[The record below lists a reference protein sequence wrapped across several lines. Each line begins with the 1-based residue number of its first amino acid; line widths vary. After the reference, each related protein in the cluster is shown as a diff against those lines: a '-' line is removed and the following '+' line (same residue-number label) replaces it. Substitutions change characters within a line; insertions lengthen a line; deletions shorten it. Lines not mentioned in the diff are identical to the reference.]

1 MLSHEITSIA
11 GGKKRRKRIA
21 RGVGSGHGK
30 TSGRGH
36 KGSLSRAGAKRKLG
50 YEGGSMP
57 LFRRLPK
64 RGFSNFNFACTY
76 EIVNV
81 SQLDKFDNGA
91 VIDAKM
97 LFNAGLVNSIRSRI
111 KVLGDGELTKK
122 LQVNAHKYSKAA
134 HEKILSC
141 GGEAKIV
148 A

>member
-11 GGKKRRKRIA
+11 GGKKRKKRIA

>member
-21 RGVGSGHGK
+21 RGIGSGHGK

-64 RGFSNFNFACTY
+64 RGFSNFNFACRY
-76 EIVNV
+76 EVVNV
-81 SQLDKFDNGA
+81 SQLDRFDDGS

-97 LFNAGLVNSIRSRI
+97 LFNAGLVDSITSRV

-122 LQVNAHKYSKAA
+122 LQVIAHKYSKAA
-134 HEKILSC
+134 HDKILSC

>member
-1 MLSHEITSIA
+1 MLSHEITSIV
-11 GGKKRRKRIA
+11 GGKKARKRVG
-21 RGVGSGHGK
+21 RGTGSGHGK

-36 KGSLSRAGAKRKLG
+36 KGSLSRAGAGGKLG

-64 RGFSNFNFACTY
+64 RGFSNFNFATRY

-91 VIDAKM
+91 VIDIQTLVK
-97 LFNAGLVNSIRSRI
+97 AGLVNSVRSKI

-122 LQVNAHKYSKAA
+122 LQVTAHKYSKAA
-134 HEKILSC
+134 HDKILSC

>member
-11 GGKKRRKRIA
+11 GGKKHKKRVA

-36 KGSLSRAGAKRKLG
+36 KGSLSRAGAKRKPA

>member
-11 GGKKRRKRIA
+11 GGNKKRKRVG
-21 RGVGSGHGK
+21 RGIGSGHGK

-36 KGSLSRAGAKRKLG
+36 KGSLSRAGAGGKLG

-64 RGFSNFNFACTY
+64 RGFNNFNFATRY

-81 SQLDKFDNGA
+81 SQLDKFDNGS
-91 VIDAKM
+91 VIDAKA
-97 LFNAGLVNSIRSRI
+97 LFNAGLVNSVRSKI

-122 LQVNAHKYSKAA
+122 LQVAAQKYSKTAQD
-134 HEKILSC
+134 KILSC

>member
-11 GGKKRRKRIA
+11 GGKKRKKRIA

-81 SQLDKFDNGA
+81 SQLDRFDNGA

-97 LFNAGLVNSIRSRI
+97 LFSAGLLNSIKSRI

>member
-1 MLSHEITSIA
+1 MLSHEITSIT
-11 GGKKRRKRIA
+11 GGHKKRKRIA
-21 RGVGSGHGK
+21 RGIGSGHGK

-36 KGSLSRAGAKRKLG
+36 KGSLSRAGAGGKLG

-64 RGFSNFNFACTY
+64 RGFSNYDFACRY
-76 EIVNV
+76 EIINV
-81 SQLDKFDNGA
+81 SQLDRFDNGA
-91 VIDAKM
+91 VIDIKT
-97 LFNAGLVNSIRSRI
+97 LFNAGLINSIRSKI

-122 LQVNAHKYSKAA
+122 LQVSAHKYSKAA

>member
-11 GGKKRRKRIA
+11 GGKKRKKRIA

-64 RGFSNFNFACTY
+64 RGFSNFNFACIY

-81 SQLDKFDNGA
+81 SQLDRFDNGA
-91 VIDAKM
+91 VIDAQM

>member
-21 RGVGSGHGK
+21 RGIGSGHGK

-64 RGFSNFNFACTY
+64 RGFSNFNFACRY

-81 SQLDKFDNGA
+81 SQLDRFDDGS

-97 LFNAGLVNSIRSRI
+97 LFDAGLVNSITSRI

-122 LQVNAHKYSKAA
+122 LQVSAHKYSKAA
-134 HEKILSC
+134 HDKILSC